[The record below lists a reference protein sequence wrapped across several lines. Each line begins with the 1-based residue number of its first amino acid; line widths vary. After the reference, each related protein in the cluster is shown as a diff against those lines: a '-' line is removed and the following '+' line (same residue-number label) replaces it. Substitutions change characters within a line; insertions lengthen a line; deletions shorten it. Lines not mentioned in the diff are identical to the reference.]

1 MYNLDLDIF
10 FRIKSGMLAKTSI
23 TSAITFSARQGVVQD
38 LKISVVALFDW
49 EAVGVEKGGIQVG
62 DTGVVDE
69 E

>member
-1 MYNLDLDIF
+1 
-10 FRIKSGMLAKTSI
+10 MLAKTSI